1 MKKILFAIA
10 LALVATACHNTDES
24 NTVQLGKIAIE
35 TTTRGE
41 VSENLSSTNSKVVLN
56 ESLIPTENNLRV
68 EIVGN
73 NETYTWAT
81 LEEYNTAASNGLLF
95 ATAPYT
101 VTLSHG
107 DKGVEGWSKPYF
119 EGSTTV
125 EVPGYKLTANAEISV
140 ALANSIVAIDTTENF
155 NGYLSEAKFTING
168 IEWDS
173 TKEEML
179 FVSAGEATI
188 VCTAK
193 RPTGKSVTLEQ
204 TVTLKPTHRHT
215 VQFDLSTAGN
225 ATVNVRFDDKIVSTE
240 ELEFELNE
248 NA

>member
-10 LALVATACHNTDES
+10 LAVVATACNNYEGDLTAQ
-24 NTVQLGKIAIE
+24 VGKIAIE
-35 TTTRGE
+35 AATRSDVNE
-41 VSENLSSTNSKVVLN
+41 ESADAENKFMLDATIV
-56 ESLIPTENNLRV
+56 PAADNLKV

-73 NETYTWAT
+73 NNTYTWAT

-125 EVPGYKLTANAEISV
+125 EVPGYKLTANAEV
-140 ALANSIVAIDTTENF
+140 LVVLANSIVAIETTDNF
-155 NGYLSEAKFTING
+155 DGYLSEAKFTING
-168 IEWDS
+168 VEWDP

-179 FVSAGEATI
+179 FMNVGEATI

-193 RPTGKSVTLEQ
+193 RPTGKSVTIEQ

-215 VQFDLSTAGN
+215 VKFELLTAGN
-225 ATVNVRFDDKIVSTE
+225 ATVNISFDDAVVATE

>member
-10 LALVATACHNTDES
+10 LAVVATACNNNEGDLTAQ
-24 NTVQLGKIAIE
+24 VGKIAIE
-35 TTTRGE
+35 AATRSDVNE
-41 VSENLSSTNSKVVLN
+41 ESADAENKFVLN
-56 ESLIPTENNLRV
+56 AAIVPAADNLKV

-73 NETYTWAT
+73 NNTYTWAS
-81 LEEYNTAASNGLLF
+81 LSEFNAANEEQSF
-95 ATAPYT
+95 PSAPYT
-101 VTLSHG
+101 VTLSYG

-125 EVPGYKLTANAEISV
+125 EVPQYGLTATANV
-140 ALANSIVAIDTTENF
+140 QVVMTNSIVAIETTDNF
-155 NGYLSEAKFTING
+155 DGYLSEAKFTING
-168 IEWDS
+168 VEWDP

-179 FVSAGEATI
+179 FMNVGEATI

-193 RPTGKSVTLEQ
+193 RPTGKSVTIEQ

-215 VQFDLSTAGN
+215 VKFELSTAGN
-225 ATVNVRFDDKIVSTE
+225 ATVNISFDDTVVATE